1 MKTAMVIDK
10 ETREDSGIEI
20 KLKEIMKEAEC
31 KDSFQ
36 IDMNNHTV
44 VVDEVTEITR
54 RVNIIKEIMIW
65 DEAVIEAE
73 VVITTTTAMTQK
85 DKEKN
90 GKMIIILKNAAEVE
104 TVVVNV
110 LKKNLQLK
118 TQELSL

>member
-31 KDSFQ
+31 KDSSQ

>member
-20 KLKEIMKEAEC
+20 KLKEIMKEEEC
-31 KDSFQ
+31 KDSSQ